1 MEYKLIGNKV
11 KKARKDKGIT
21 QEKFAEELGVSV
33 SFISQVEAGDKKFNL
48 SRISEVSQILEKPV
62 GYFIDGFKEDE
73 STNSDYEKINNILK
87 NMSKK
92 QLKLSLELIRAIEK
106 IENEEE

>member
-1 MEYKLIGNKV
+1 MEYKLIGSKV
-11 KKARKDKGIT
+11 KKARREKGIT

-48 SRISEVSQILEKPV
+48 ARISEVSQILERPV
-62 GYFIDGFKEDE
+62 GYFIDGYIEDD
-73 STNSDYEKINNILK
+73 SDSSDFEKINNILR
-87 NMSKK
+87 NMNKK

-106 IENEEE
+106 IDNEVE